1 MSYCCVG
8 GCSKRNGGESDFRR
22 FIRFYRFPKKTALLK
37 RWIARVNR
45 VSEHLNPKSLFVCS
59 EHFEDDDFVYS
70 SLLQADL
77 LNDELLARHQIK
89 LKDDAVPNTDR
100 RTGNLRLG
108 RPSATKA
115 LKRVCNEELP
125 DNQAQPSPSNPRKR
139 PRNRRAMDAGNIDE
153 LIEEN
158 RRIVEVAELPLTP
171 DHTSSNVPTLELDVS
186 VPSDVVLLD
195 SAEPSHKDQSVQHS
209 PLYKTRLIQVGKPCE
224 SLKDTTYPGD
234 LAALD
239 SPSDDDLDEVNSD
252 PDYIPLASAS
262 GTSKEL
268 DFTRSYSFKS
278 KTTGKMT
285 HVSYP
290 ISKVIV
296 GCQQLKALFNF
307 CSQCGDAVEDKSV
320 HYEGALI
327 TVNYTCKSGHA
338 IVWRSGDIK
347 HRQSLINVELVGSA
361 RMSGIGFTGLQ
372 ELFRILEMPI
382 MSANTFY
389 ELANKWIYPVFLK
402 EFSRLR
408 TEIITELKITENIVL
423 CGDAQF
429 DSPGFSAKYCT
440 YTVMDCSNDKVVDT
454 IIIQKGQYEGEL
466 EKQACR
472 ELLNIL
478 ISEDQLSIA
487 QFVND
492 RHQGIGKMMREE
504 FPDIYHGYDVW
515 HMAKSLRK
523 KFTKAAKKHPK
534 IAFWS
539 EQLINHF
546 WWSCENCKKNPE
558 LLLEMFHSC
567 LFHVLNIHRWD
578 KKVVIHR
585 KFVELKGKRPY
596 PKPPT
601 INLKCWHTTIS
612 NGDARTI
619 KWFKV
624 DDEDF
629 KALFKVIT
637 GTKFSNDVKKC
648 SEFLHTGALE
658 SLHSTKIKYLPKS
671 TAYTMDTSI
680 LMMMFVVLIHNS
692 LQGIAPTKR
701 YEVRDY
707 SRASKKYRIKTKVIK
722 DILPF
727 KKSLLSEMTGNVRS
741 NTRLPIDLSRYIR
754 RAVPKTFHGVEK
766 PALDDLKKKQ
776 FSRMGKQ

>member
-1 MSYCCVG
+1 
-8 GCSKRNGGESDFRR
+8 
-22 FIRFYRFPKKTALLK
+22 
-37 RWIARVNR
+37 
-45 VSEHLNPKSLFVCS
+45 
-59 EHFEDDDFVYS
+59 
-70 SLLQADL
+70 
-77 LNDELLARHQIK
+77 
-89 LKDDAVPNTDR
+89 
-100 RTGNLRLG
+100 
-108 RPSATKA
+108 
-115 LKRVCNEELP
+115 
-125 DNQAQPSPSNPRKR
+125 
-139 PRNRRAMDAGNIDE
+139 MDARNIDE

-158 RRIVEVAELPLTP
+158 RHIVEVAELPLAL
-171 DHTSSNVPTLELDVS
+171 DHTSSNDHTLELDVN
-186 VPSDVVLLD
+186 VPSDDVLFNT
-195 SAEPSHKDQSVQHS
+195 AEPSHKDQSVQSS
-209 PLYKTRLIQVGKPCE
+209 PLYKTKLIQVGRPCE
-224 SLKDTTYPGD
+224 SLKDTSYPGD

-239 SPSDDDLDEVNSD
+239 SLSDIDLDEVSD
-252 PDYIPLASAS
+252 PDYIPLASR
-262 GTSKEL
+262 TSKEL
-268 DFTRSYSFKS
+268 NFTRSYSFKR
-278 KTTGKMT
+278 
-285 HVSYP
+285 
-290 ISKVIV
+290 
-296 GCQQLKALFNF
+296 
-307 CSQCGDAVEDKSV
+307 
-320 HYEGALI
+320 
-327 TVNYTCKSGHA
+327 HA
-338 IVWRSGDIK
+338 IVWRSGEIK
-347 HRQSLINVELVGSA
+347 HHQSLINVELVGSA
-361 RMSGIGFTGLQ
+361 KMSGIGFTGLQ
-372 ELFRILEMPI
+372 ELFRTLEMPI

-402 EFSRLR
+402 EFNRLR

-440 YTVMDCSNDKVVDT
+440 YTVMNCSNDKVVDT

-523 KFTKAAKKHPK
+523 KFTKAAKKHRK
-534 IAFWS
+534 IALWS

-546 WWSCENCKKNPE
+546 WWSCENCKKDPE

-578 KKVVIHR
+578 RKVVIHR

-619 KWFKV
+619 KWFDV
-624 DDEDF
+624 DAEDF

-671 TAYTMDTSI
+671 TAYSMDTIPASAGS
-680 LMMMFVVLIHNS
+680 MFVIEGVSPLLYVTAPVLVMVVLN
-692 LQGIAPTKR
+692 LRT
-701 YEVRDY
+701 Y
-707 SRASKKYRIKTKVIK
+707 
-722 DILPF
+722 
-727 KKSLLSEMTGNVRS
+727 TG
-741 NTRLPIDLSRYIR
+741 L
-754 RAVPKTFHGVEK
+754 
-766 PALDDLKKKQ
+766 
-776 FSRMGKQ
+776 

>member
-1 MSYCCVG
+1 
-8 GCSKRNGGESDFRR
+8 
-22 FIRFYRFPKKTALLK
+22 
-37 RWIARVNR
+37 
-45 VSEHLNPKSLFVCS
+45 
-59 EHFEDDDFVYS
+59 
-70 SLLQADL
+70 
-77 LNDELLARHQIK
+77 
-89 LKDDAVPNTDR
+89 
-100 RTGNLRLG
+100 
-108 RPSATKA
+108 
-115 LKRVCNEELP
+115 
-125 DNQAQPSPSNPRKR
+125 
-139 PRNRRAMDAGNIDE
+139 
-153 LIEEN
+153 
-158 RRIVEVAELPLTP
+158 
-171 DHTSSNVPTLELDVS
+171 
-186 VPSDVVLLD
+186 
-195 SAEPSHKDQSVQHS
+195 
-209 PLYKTRLIQVGKPCE
+209 
-224 SLKDTTYPGD
+224 
-234 LAALD
+234 
-239 SPSDDDLDEVNSD
+239 
-252 PDYIPLASAS
+252 
-262 GTSKEL
+262 
-268 DFTRSYSFKS
+268 
-278 KTTGKMT
+278 
-285 HVSYP
+285 
-290 ISKVIV
+290 
-296 GCQQLKALFNF
+296 
-307 CSQCGDAVEDKSV
+307 
-320 HYEGALI
+320 
-327 TVNYTCKSGHA
+327 
-338 IVWRSGDIK
+338 
-347 HRQSLINVELVGSA
+347 
-361 RMSGIGFTGLQ
+361 MSGIGFTGLQ
-372 ELFRILEMPI
+372 ELFRTLEMPI

-402 EFSRLR
+402 EFNRLR

-440 YTVMDCSNDKVVDT
+440 YTVMNCSNDKVVDT

-523 KFTKAAKKHPK
+523 KFTKAAKKHRK
-534 IAFWS
+534 IALWS

-546 WWSCENCKKNPE
+546 WWSCENCKKDPE

-578 KKVVIHR
+578 RKVVIHR

-619 KWFKV
+619 KWFDV
-624 DDEDF
+624 DAEDF

-671 TAYTMDTSI
+671 TAYSMDTSI

-707 SRASKKYRIKTKVIK
+707 SRASKKYRIKTKVVK

-741 NTRLPIDLSRYIR
+741 NIRLPIDLSRYIR
-754 RAVPKTFHGVEK
+754 RVVPKTFHGVEK
-766 PALDDLKKKQ
+766 PAIDILKKKQ